1 MDIYDIVFL
10 VFVFRELCGSTL
22 DRIIGVMLLI
32 LDALSF
38 F

>member
-10 VFVFRELCGSTL
+10 AFVFRELCGSTL
-22 DRIIGVMLLI
+22 DRVMGVMLLV